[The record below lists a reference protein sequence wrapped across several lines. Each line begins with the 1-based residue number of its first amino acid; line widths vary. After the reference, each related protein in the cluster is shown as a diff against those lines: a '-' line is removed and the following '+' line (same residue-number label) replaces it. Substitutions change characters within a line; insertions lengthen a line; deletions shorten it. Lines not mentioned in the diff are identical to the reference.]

1 MDPRLPFSQSRD
13 FLLTK
18 KNTSSFSGT
27 SLANQLY
34 SQGIDT
40 IIITGCTTS
49 GCVRATTVEG
59 LENGF
64 RMMIVQDAVAD
75 RWEESHKQSLFEM
88 NAKYGDVIDS
98 ARAIEIM
105 SQ

>member
-1 MDPRLPFSQSRD
+1 DGVQ
-13 FLLTK
+13 K
-18 KNTSSFSGT
+18 
-27 SLANQLY
+27 
-34 SQGIDT
+34 
-40 IIITGCTTS
+40 
-49 GCVRATTVEG
+49 
-59 LENGF
+59 GF

-105 SQ
+105 SQPGGQKKCLFID